1 MDRLDEKYSIC
12 QSYHVFHRLAVF
24 NTSRLPYQLRFTH
37 TTQMLY
43 STRMSCAVFH
53 TPFHETLNHHTFLP
67 RFSQYLLIRPRCTSS
82 CVRAISQ
89 PGGVCICPEV
99 EIRKYH
105 STLCKLRTLTTKYFH
120 FPSGGQSFPVSI
132 GPDAYGA
139 CVFYRTKD
147 SKGYPA

>member
-1 MDRLDEKYSIC
+1 MDRLDEECSIC

-37 TTQMLY
+37 TTQVLY
-43 STRMSCAVFH
+43 STRMSCPVFH
-53 TPFHETLNHHTFLP
+53 TPCHETLNHRTLLL
-67 RFSQYLLIRPRCTSS
+67 RLSRYLLIRPRCTSS
-82 CVRAISQ
+82 CLRAIGQ

-105 STLCKLRTLTTKYFH
+105 STPCKLRALTTKYFN

-132 GPDAYGA
+132 GPDVYGA
-139 CVFYRTKD
+139 CVFYKTKD
-147 SKGYPA
+147 CKVNPA